1 MLIILWEL
9 RADPIYA
16 VLTGAIVLLGIVVGF
31 TVHEFS
37 HALAALGE
45 GDPTARRMGRLTF
58 NPIRHVEPFGFILI
72 LAAGF
77 GWARPVQVDPYN
89 LRHGRLGMSWVALS
103 GPLSNFVLAFLL
115 GLLFRLNLLTP
126 IPTEAVLAAGM
137 TGIAAYAITY
147 VIFINLM
154 LGIVNLIPLPPIDGS
169 KVLGGLLP
177 ESIYYRYLGLE
188 RFSIIILIS
197 LVGTSFALSFVDGRN
212 IVALGLF
219 SVASPIFGW
228 ATGIQ

>member
-1 MLIILWEL
+1 MLLIIWQL
-9 RADPIYA
+9 RDDPISA
-16 VLTGAIVLLGIVVGF
+16 ILTGAIVLLGIVVGF

-58 NPIRHVEPFGFILI
+58 NPIRHIEPFGFILI
-72 LAAGF
+72 LIAGF
-77 GWARPVQVDPYN
+77 GWARPVQVDPSN
-89 LRHGRLGMSWVALS
+89 LRHGRLGMSWVALV
-103 GPLSNFVLAFLL
+103 GPLSNLVLAFLL
-115 GLLFRLNLLTP
+115 GLLYRLDLLTP
-126 IPTEAVLAAGM
+126 IPAEDVLTAGI
-137 TGIAAYAITY
+137 TGIVAFAITY

-188 RFSIIILIS
+188 RFTIIILIS

-212 IVALGLF
+212 IISIGLLKVAT
-219 SVASPIFGW
+219 PMFGW
-228 ATGIQ
+228 ATGIY